1 MSEREKVDTYTI
13 PPNFA
18 ESGKW
23 FSGRV
28 SAGNV
33 VEAAVMSLILLKILL
48 QIPVE
53 GKAKIYLGSTLR
65 YVIEMAGNNDFE
77 VDLHTKDEGR
87 AVEGD
92 MIYLEL
98 DENGLI
104 LVER

>member
-48 QIPVE
+48 QVPVD
-53 GKAKIYLGSTLR
+53 GRTKIYLGIIYSSSCHFCCDR
-65 YVIEMAGNNDFE
+65 CAGRTIDSLF
-77 VDLHTKDEGR
+77 VSYFMFFKK
-87 AVEGD
+87 
-92 MIYLEL
+92 
-98 DENGLI
+98 
-104 LVER
+104 

>member
-53 GKAKIYLGSTLR
+53 GKAKNYFYSSGCYFCSDWC
-65 YVIEMAGNNDFE
+65 A
-77 VDLHTKDEGR
+77 GR
-87 AVEGD
+87 AIDFLFVS
-92 MIYLEL
+92 YLMFSEK
-98 DENGLI
+98 
-104 LVER
+104 

>member
-1 MSEREKVDTYTI
+1 
-13 PPNFA
+13 
-18 ESGKW
+18 
-23 FSGRV
+23 
-28 SAGNV
+28 
-33 VEAAVMSLILLKILL
+33 
-48 QIPVE
+48 
-53 GKAKIYLGSTLR
+53 
-65 YVIEMAGNNDFE
+65 MAGINDFE

>member
-53 GKAKIYLGSTLR
+53 GERKSIWALSL
-65 YVIEMAGNNDFE
+65 FFQ
-77 VDLHTKDEGR
+77 L
-87 AVEGD
+87 
-92 MIYLEL
+92 LFL
-98 DENGLI
+98 QL
-104 LVER
+104 LVCKESV

>member
-48 QIPVE
+48 QVPVDGRTKFIWE
-53 GKAKIYLGSTLR
+53 LYLFFQLSFL
-65 YVIEMAGNNDFE
+65 
-77 VDLHTKDEGR
+77 L
-87 AVEGD
+87 
-92 MIYLEL
+92 
-98 DENGLI
+98 
-104 LVER
+104 

>member
-33 VEAAVMSLILLKILL
+33 VEAAVMSLIFIKNFADKYRWMAEPKFIWELYLFFRLSFLL
-48 QIPVE
+48 
-53 GKAKIYLGSTLR
+53 
-65 YVIEMAGNNDFE
+65 
-77 VDLHTKDEGR
+77 
-87 AVEGD
+87 
-92 MIYLEL
+92 
-98 DENGLI
+98 
-104 LVER
+104 

>member
-33 VEAAVMSLILLKILL
+33 VEAAVMSLILYNRKFRLL
-48 QIPVE
+48 
-53 GKAKIYLGSTLR
+53 
-65 YVIEMAGNNDFE
+65 
-77 VDLHTKDEGR
+77 
-87 AVEGD
+87 
-92 MIYLEL
+92 LEQ
-98 DENGLI
+98 
-104 LVER
+104 

>member
-33 VEAAVMSLILLKILL
+33 IEAAVMSLILLIILV
-48 QIPVE
+48 QIP
-53 GKAKIYLGSTLR
+53 L
-65 YVIEMAGNNDFE
+65 
-77 VDLHTKDEGR
+77 
-87 AVEGD
+87 
-92 MIYLEL
+92 
-98 DENGLI
+98 
-104 LVER
+104 